1 MLCVFSYLAAGQDQK
16 KHILQQ
22 AARGPDQQ
30 ELETEDN
37 KKNPEPMTTLAS
49 SSISQNTRSST
60 SPVPKRKSDVNN
72 TPVTNTK
79 TIASYTPPSTVESN
93 KNLQYAGTKVE
104 SPPSNMSVGGA
115 PPPRHPPPPLIPP
128 RQNSQSSI
136 VNRQIDNTS
145 RQYAAQQ
152 TPTRQMSQGPPPA
165 IPPRRGSSSMSMGRH
180 NTMPDSQEMRYYM

>member
-22 AARGPDQQ
+22 AARGPEQQ
-30 ELETEDN
+30 DSETEDN
-37 KKNPEPMTTLAS
+37 KTNPEPMTTLAS
-49 SSISQNTRSST
+49 SSISQNTKSST
-60 SPVPKRKSDVNN
+60 SPLPKRKSDVDN
-72 TPVTNTK
+72 TSNTK
-79 TIASYTPPSTVESN
+79 TTASFIPAVESS
-93 KNLQYAGTKVE
+93 KNVTKVE
-104 SPPSNMSVGGA
+104 SPTSSMSVGGA

-136 VNRQIDNTS
+136 VNRQMDTS

-165 IPPRRGSSSMSMGRH
+165 IPPRRGPASMGMGRH
-180 NTMPDSQEMRYYM
+180 NTMPDSQDMRYYM